1 MPVCLILWVF
11 LLFVGCFF
19 VYLFFNGQRIK
30 CNVWRGWEG
39 DDFYSSMMFSWLPR
53 RWSCLDSLGFS
64 GLNEL

>member
-1 MPVCLILWVF
+1 MKQKCLADACVF
-11 LLFVGCFF
+11 GIMGFF
-19 VYLFFNGQRIK
+19 VCLFFNGQRIK
-30 CNVWRGWEG
+30 CNVWREWEG